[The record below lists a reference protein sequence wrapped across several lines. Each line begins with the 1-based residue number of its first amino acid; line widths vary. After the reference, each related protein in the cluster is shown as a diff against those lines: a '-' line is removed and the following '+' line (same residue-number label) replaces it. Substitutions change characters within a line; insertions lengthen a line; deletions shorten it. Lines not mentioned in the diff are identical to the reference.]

1 MGSCRLNVARL
12 FVSRVCKEPQ
22 VHICPKT
29 FVQDCRLLTSYV
41 CYLSYFCNFY
51 EKRQRNICI
60 VLCFLTFCC
69 FHAFISNCFGLKNAR
84 VFSKC
89 FLSNVFCPCC
99 RSFLGTKLV
108 EEKPSEARTV
118 YIIGSTLLVYKS
130 RIDIW
135 KTLAK
140 SNNSLPKVNT
150 IFNRCSIQNAS
161 NSRC

>member
-1 MGSCRLNVARL
+1 M
-12 FVSRVCKEPQ
+12 SRTLTSDLP
-22 VHICPKT
+22 
-29 FVQDCRLLTSYV
+29 RLLTSYV

-51 EKRQRNICI
+51 EKRQGNICI

-89 FLSNVFCPCC
+89 FLSNISFWILKLFVFPAVAH
-99 RSFLGTKLV
+99 FWAQ
-108 EEKPSEARTV
+108 SEVRTV
-118 YIIGSTLLVYKS
+118 YILGSTLLVYKS

-161 NSRC
+161 NMSSFTAILVVS